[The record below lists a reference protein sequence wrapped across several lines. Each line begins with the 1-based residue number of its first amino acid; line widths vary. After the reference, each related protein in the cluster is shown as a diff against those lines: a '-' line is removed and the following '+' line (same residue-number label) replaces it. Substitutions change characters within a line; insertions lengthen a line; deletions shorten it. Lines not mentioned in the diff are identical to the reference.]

1 MDCSGTSLIGLFFST
16 AVNFSALLF
25 GVALLT
31 TLNAGL
37 KDLSIFE

>member
-1 MDCSGTSLIGLFFST
+1 MDCSGTSLICLFFSSS
-16 AVNFSALLF
+16 ANFSAFLF